1 MVSVGLVRWIE
12 CVVKEPS
19 YFKLCTE
26 TTPTHLALLDEVV
39 SIHPLLHSRVLN
51 LLIELFES
59 EFQDLEI
66 LVQVSLSLI
75 SLSPSRAF
83 PKTAFPK
90 YICQVCITCTRGSSS
105 YLLFISCHIFKKQLT
120 SYIVQLYVVK
130 PFHVDIYFYH
140 KI

>member
-1 MVSVGLVRWIE
+1 MSVGLVRWIE

-39 SIHPLLHSRVLN
+39 SIHLLLHSRVLN

-66 LVQVSLSLI
+66 LVQVRPFGDEFL
-75 SLSPSRAF
+75 
-83 PKTAFPK
+83 
-90 YICQVCITCTRGSSS
+90 
-105 YLLFISCHIFKKQLT
+105 HIFVDMAMTLLT
-120 SYIVQLYVVK
+120 LI
-130 PFHVDIYFYH
+130 H
-140 KI
+140 